1 MNHWRNLVVVSNR
14 LPIIVQNVNDRLQLS
29 PDGGGLVTALSPIL
43 KERGGCWVG
52 SLGVQKDDALLKLAK
67 DWSSSQGFSL
77 EPVFLTSAEQTSY
90 YDGFSN
96 EIIWPLFHGLPSRCK
111 FGCEYWH
118 GYCKANEKFATAVQ
132 RVWNR
137 QDFIW
142 VHDFHLMLVGG
153 ALRARGWRGQLG
165 YFHHI
170 PFPPPDIFETLPW
183 RMEVLHSLMQFNT
196 IGFQTC
202 RDQLNFL
209 ASLQNHLPAFRAANV
224 GDRLMVWAGD
234 RRATV
239 GTYPISIDYDAFA
252 NEANAHDV
260 SAAVHAIREQ
270 ASGLQII
277 LGIDRMDYTKGI
289 CERLMAFQTLLERH
303 AELRGKVTLI
313 QAVIPSREQIP
324 EYSELKLRIEAFVSK
339 INGEF
344 SKPGWTPIQYF
355 HRCLSRTELLAL
367 YRAADI
373 AVVTPLKDGMN
384 LVSKEFC
391 ATRTDNLGV
400 LILSEFAG
408 AAQELKCGALV
419 VNPHHITR
427 LASVLHFA
435 LLMDESEQTERMEL
449 MRSQIRKHDV
459 FTWAR
464 SFLAE
469 GDGLRHPRDHHI
481 ELGEQP
487 SIPANLME
495 SATT

>member
-1 MNHWRNLVVVSNR
+1 MNHWRNLIVVSNR
-14 LPIIVQNVNDRLQLS
+14 LPITVESRNDELQLNPS
-29 PDGGGLVTALSPIL
+29 DGGLVTALAPVL
-43 KERGGCWVG
+43 RERGGCWVG
-52 SLGVQKDDALLKLAK
+52 SLGANKNDAVLELARN
-67 DWSSSQGFSL
+67 WSSWQGYAL
-77 EPVFLTSAEQTSY
+77 EPVFLTSAEQSSY

-111 FGCEYWH
+111 FECKYWH
-118 GYCKANEKFATAVQ
+118 GYGKANEKFASAVE

-142 VHDFHLMLVGG
+142 VHDYHLMLVGG

-183 RMEVLHSLMQFNT
+183 RVEVLHALMQFNT
-196 IGFQTC
+196 IGFQTS
-202 RDQLNFL
+202 RDRCNFL
-209 ASLQNHLPAFRAANV
+209 AALHKHLPGPLTSSIN
-224 GDRLMVWAGD
+224 DQLMVWAGD

-239 GTYPISIDYDAFA
+239 GTYPISIDYDELA
-252 NEANAHDV
+252 NKANAPDV
-260 SAAVHAIREQ
+260 SAAVDAIRER

-277 LGIDRMDYTKGI
+277 LGMDRLDYTKGI

-313 QAVIPSREQIP
+313 QVVIPSREHIS
-324 EYSELKLRIEAFVSK
+324 EYSELKLRIEALVSK

-344 SKPGWTPIQYF
+344 SRPGWAPIQYF

-367 YRAADI
+367 YRAAHV

-391 ATRTDNLGV
+391 AARTDNLGI

-419 VNPHHITR
+419 VNPHHISR

-435 LLMDESEQTERMEL
+435 LLMDEAEQTERMEL
-449 MRSQIRKHDV
+449 MRSHIRRHDV
-459 FTWAR
+459 FSWSR
-464 SFLAE
+464 SFLA
-469 GDGLRHPRDHHI
+469 DGTVSVFPEITKL
-481 ELGEQP
+481 
-487 SIPANLME
+487 N
-495 SATT
+495 SASSGRFLQTS